1 MMLLFLL
8 SFLLLR
14 SLVSLCCF
22 WLASSGKHFQPDT
35 KESRSGP
42 DRVGKEDEDS
52 DDDKDMEED
61 EEEDDEEE
69 SSGEEDDGP
78 GLLALNGNIA
88 DLENE
93 EEDRDYDKTGD
104 HEDDDDDVKDEEG

>member
-14 SLVSLCCF
+14 SLVLLCCF

-42 DRVGKEDEDS
+42 DRVGMEDEDS
-52 DDDKDMEED
+52 DDDEDMEED
-61 EEEDDEEE
+61 EEEE

-93 EEDRDYDKTGD
+93 EEDRDYDETGD
-104 HEDDDDDVKDEEG
+104 HEDDDVKDEEG

>member
-1 MMLLFLL
+1 MWKLTFTPQSVLGNK
-8 SFLLLR
+8 
-14 SLVSLCCF
+14 VKNTP
-22 WLASSGKHFQPDT
+22 SGKHFQPET
-35 KESRSGP
+35 KESHSGP

-52 DDDKDMEED
+52 DDDEDMEED
-61 EEEDDEEE
+61 EEEDDDEE

-93 EEDRDYDKTGD
+93 EEDRDYDETGD

>member
-1 MMLLFLL
+1 M
-8 SFLLLR
+8 
-14 SLVSLCCF
+14 
-22 WLASSGKHFQPDT
+22 Q
-35 KESRSGP
+35 
-42 DRVGKEDEDS
+42 
-52 DDDKDMEED
+52 ED

-104 HEDDDDDVKDEEG
+104 HKDDDEEGQEDKGRREKRKLDFNRSELGCEGAEQPRLKQVTKVSKVHE

>member
-1 MMLLFLL
+1 M
-8 SFLLLR
+8 
-14 SLVSLCCF
+14 
-22 WLASSGKHFQPDT
+22 
-35 KESRSGP
+35 
-42 DRVGKEDEDS
+42 
-52 DDDKDMEED
+52 
-61 EEEDDEEE
+61 
-69 SSGEEDDGP
+69 DGP